1 MLLPPEDYF
10 MGATLPPHLSP
21 FVTETDGEYV
31 PPEKQALLNRQRG
44 IDSGMWCVDERSHA
58 AFQLSFDIHVA
69 FFK

>member
-44 IDSGMWCVDERSHA
+44 IDSGM
-58 AFQLSFDIHVA
+58 
-69 FFK
+69 